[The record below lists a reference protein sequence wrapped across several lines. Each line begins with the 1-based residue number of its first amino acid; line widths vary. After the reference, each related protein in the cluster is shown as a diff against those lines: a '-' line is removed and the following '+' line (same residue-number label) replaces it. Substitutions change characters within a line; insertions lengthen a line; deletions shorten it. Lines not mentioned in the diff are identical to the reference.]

1 MDNIYPKALYEGNWY
16 RVARIDFQYQ
26 QVHLITAEGTAKIS
40 LCYIE
45 KIEDLILNTKEVI

>member
-1 MDNIYPKALYEGNWY
+1 MENIYPKALYEGNWY

-26 QVHLITAEGTAKIS
+26 QVHLITGTGTAKIS

-45 KIEDLILNTKEVI
+45 KIEDLVLNTKEVI